1 VAEAF
6 TCGVDGE
13 YRSACKDLPKYPGTR
28 YCVLHEPG
36 EEKSK
41 EDFLKVKE
49 SKLARKDYDFGGA
62 IFPEGTSNFEGF
74 EFDANVAFTGAAFS
88 GTADFRG
95 ARFSGERTYFSRA
108 QFSGERTIF
117 SGAQFSGE
125 RTIFSEAQFSGE
137 WTDFSEAVFSGAVTV
152 FSEAQFSSE
161 RTDFLRAQF
170 SGERTYFSRAQFSGE
185 RTYFRGTQ
193 FSGERT
199 IFSGAQ
205 FSGEWTDFL
214 EAVFSGEWTSF
225 LEAVFSGERTDFT
238 GARFSGERTDFS
250 EAQFRGE
257 RTDFLRVQFS
267 GERTYFSRAQFGS
280 ADTNFIETTFEKEV
294 TFTEAI
300 FRDNVAFWGRK
311 GNPVFG
317 PGAWARFN
325 YCLIEKP
332 EQFTFNAMSLHPG
345 WFCNTDVRK
354 VDFTDVK
361 WYGMRGCQGTLD
373 EEIRAL
379 EARDVQSPHILL
391 SQACQRLATN
401 AEENRSYPLANDFYY
416 WSMEALRK
424 AGWRRLGLI
433 RIMYWVLSGYG
444 VRPGHAFGV
453 LVVIWV
459 VFAALYILVPS
470 SEFYILSPS
479 NSGQVI
485 SDVGQAMVYSLGT
498 MARLNPEPKPD
509 PGWFQL
515 TVTFEGLLGPLQI
528 GLLLLAIRRKVM
540 R

>member
-95 ARFSGERTYFSRA
+95 A
-108 QFSGERTIF
+108 
-117 SGAQFSGE
+117 
-125 RTIFSEAQFSGE
+125 
-137 WTDFSEAVFSGAVTV
+137 
-152 FSEAQFSSE
+152 
-161 RTDFLRAQF
+161 
-170 SGERTYFSRAQFSGE
+170 
-185 RTYFRGTQ
+185 
-193 FSGERT
+193 
-199 IFSGAQ
+199 
-205 FSGEWTDFL
+205 
-214 EAVFSGEWTSF
+214 
-225 LEAVFSGERTDFT
+225 
-238 GARFSGERTDFS
+238 
-250 EAQFRGE
+250 
-257 RTDFLRVQFS
+257 QFS

-373 EEIRAL
+373 EKIRAL
-379 EARDVQSPHILL
+379 EARDVQSPHTLL

-433 RIMYWVLSGYG
+433 RIMYWALSGYG

-485 SDVGQAMVYSLGT
+485 SDVGRAMVYSLGT

-528 GLLLLAIRRKVM
+528 GLLLLAVRRKVM